1 MWVGRRNKD
10 DPTKDPPIPLG
21 EVGVEKEHACFIEA
35 STPTLK
41 AYTEAA
47 NEFIWIDGVKSSSLT
62 REFKPNARII
72 FGSGAVFIYKHK
84 DSALTQSM
92 ADTPE

>member
-62 REFKPNARII
+62 KELKPNSRII
-72 FGSGAVFIYKHK
+72 FGSGAVFVFKFTN
-84 DSALTQSM
+84 STVPQSM
-92 ADTPE
+92 PDTPE